1 MVIFRFMCVFDFLSR
16 TKFTRRRC
24 YANMCQSF
32 YPSTYTSQSMK
43 TQRKL
48 FLPSATCATFYPSP
62 RLIHLN
68 LPSVPLPDITIPHL
82 LTVTSLMIDSVR
94 AQWNFYLY
102 QLLDML
108 ESMPHLQHFTFKS
121 FDNFSY
127 RPTSEIDYPRVI
139 SMPNLV
145 SADVSA
151 PGCGLDILPMSD
163 ALLLTSVRF
172 DGYRPPG
179 YLEDFSDALTIPI
192 PTSLRRVSERS
203 PKINL

>member
-1 MVIFRFMCVFDFLSR
+1 
-16 TKFTRRRC
+16 
-24 YANMCQSF
+24 
-32 YPSTYTSQSMK
+32 
-43 TQRKL
+43 
-48 FLPSATCATFYPSP
+48 
-62 RLIHLN
+62 
-68 LPSVPLPDITIPHL
+68 
-82 LTVTSLMIDSVR
+82 
-94 AQWNFYLY
+94 
-102 QLLDML
+102 ML

-203 PKINL
+203 PRINL